1 MASGLTTPTKGE
13 IMIKKVC
20 PLTQGRGKEFEVR
33 MRVAL
38 EEGDAATARDT
49 YVYLYD
55 ERFCHGL

>member
-1 MASGLTTPTKGE
+1 
-13 IMIKKVC
+13 MIKKVC

>member
-13 IMIKKVC
+13 IRVC

-38 EEGDAATARDT
+38 EEGEAATARDT